1 MTKKTIHYDRAS
13 GGLSRTASQSDIPIK
28 PIYTPEDVKGL
39 DYEKDLGDPGKY
51 PFTRGPYP
59 NMYRDRLWLKSL
71 IVCYALPE
79 ETNRAFKKY
88 IAAGQT
94 GLRVLTDTSTLSG
107 VDPDHPLAR
116 YDIMCN
122 GNPTYALTEYETM
135 LDGIPL
141 ENIDL
146 ESANSTPSG
155 SYFTYIFLVSLMENL
170 GYNLANLKGTNIN
183 DPIHAGTVYGT
194 LEFPNDLARRANQDL
209 IEFGLQNTPR
219 WHPCTPCGY
228 DMRDMGIDTI
238 QEVAFVLGNA
248 IQYYGDAVA
257 NRGLK
262 MDQMRPMVFSMSAES
277 DFFETICKFRAIR
290 RMWARISK
298 ERLGA
303 TNPKAM
309 GCRIGIRTAG
319 NSIYPQKPINNTAR
333 VTLQMLAAVLGG
345 VQSIDPSGIDEPF
358 GLPSE
363 ESRIFELDAQ
373 HIITHEANIPLTA
386 DPLGGSYYV
395 ESLTNQIEERAT
407 RLLEEIDRQGGM
419 WKCLE
424 SGWLQQQFDETSVRI
439 HSEIDREER
448 LIIGA
453 NAFKGPD
460 GPISDLIRES
470 AYKVPPDEK
479 RYGSIDRVRELRK
492 SRDQQKA
499 RDTLLALVRAATE
512 GDNLVRPTVEAAKAY
527 ATVGEM
533 IGAMRIGYG
542 YAYDPYGQLETPDF
556 LMQAAA

>member
-1 MTKKTIHYDRAS
+1 MTKKTINYDRAT
-13 GGLSRTASQSDIPIK
+13 GGLLRTSTQSDIPIK
-28 PIYTPEDVKGL
+28 PVYTPEDVKGL

-141 ENIDL
+141 EDVDL

-155 SYFTYIFLVSLMENL
+155 SYFTYIFLVSQMENL

-183 DPIHAGTVYGT
+183 DPIHAGIVYGT
-194 LEFPNDLARRANQDL
+194 LEFPNELAQRVNQDL

-257 NRGLK
+257 HRGLK

-309 GCRIGIRTAG
+309 SSRIGIRTAG

-373 HIITHEANIPLTA
+373 HIITHESNIPLTA

-395 ESLTNQIEERAT
+395 ESLTNQIEEKAT
-407 RLLEEIDRQGGM
+407 RLLDEIDQQGGM

-424 SGWLQQQFDETSVRI
+424 SGWLMQQFDETTVRI
-439 HSEIDREER
+439 HSEIDKGER

-470 AYKVPPDEK
+470 AYQVPPDEK
-479 RYGSIDRVRELRK
+479 RYGSIDRVRELRE

-499 RDTLLALVRAATE
+499 CDTLLALVRATKE
-512 GDNLVRPTVEAAKAY
+512 GDNLVRPTIEAAKAY

-556 LMQAAA
+556 LMPAAA